1 MSGSTAK
8 TPISH
13 RSLDKFFRYSGEPK
27 HETNLK
33 FEFLDENLEFSE
45 TSFQDTDLKITKI
58 VDEEDDDKENSGD
71 TEENKAFWESK
82 EELLQANICRTTVF
96 ESEIRKA
103 TKEAI
108 KELNLTGATCTC
120 RKMVADNI
128 CRCCMQKEISHR
140 LQSSG
145 YNCTICKSKWK
156 SSPELPSGEHTYME
170 VVQKS
175 SSKKGAMKV
184 IIELNFRGEFEM
196 GRASEEYNRLVKKL
210 PEVYVG
216 KLERLQSLIKI
227 LCAASKKCM
236 EKKKRHLAPWRKH
249 KYMQSKWLGSPELKP
264 EENFP
269 VKHSE
274 RPPQRPTASMLTFD
288 LLDSLPAMHF
298 TPAIRVV

>member
-1 MSGSTAK
+1 MIKPTITK
-8 TPISH
+8 PRQQDDCH
-13 RSLDKFFRYSGEPK
+13 VRGELFV
-27 HETNLK
+27 HLG
-33 FEFLDENLEFSE
+33 
-45 TSFQDTDLKITKI
+45 QDTDLKITKI

-156 SSPELPSGEHTYME
+156 SSPELPS
-170 VVQKS
+170 
-175 SSKKGAMKV
+175 
-184 IIELNFRGEFEM
+184 
-196 GRASEEYNRLVKKL
+196 
-210 PEVYVG
+210 
-216 KLERLQSLIKI
+216 
-227 LCAASKKCM
+227 ASKKCM
-236 EKKKRHLAPWRKH
+236 EKNKRHLAPWRKH